1 MSQGNGA
8 PVARESAP
16 EWCSNDCPGEKNMQR
31 SALVVGAS
39 GIGGRYAARELLA
52 HGWTVYGLARRPPR
66 DLPGM
71 IPVVADLLDEVG
83 LPAALADLAP
93 THVFITTW
101 MRQDSEAENIRVNA
115 LMVRNLLDALAPKKS
130 VRHVALVT
138 GLKHYLGPFEAYA
151 SSGTLPDTPL
161 RESQPRLPIENF
173 YYAQEDE
180 VYAAAERDR
189 FTWTVHRPHSMIG
202 MAVGNAMNM
211 GTTLAVYASICKETG
226 RPFQFPGSEAQW
238 KGLSDVT
245 DARMLAKQ
253 LRWAADC
260 DAARNEA
267 FNITNGDY
275 FRWSWL
281 WRRLAAWFGVQAAG
295 WNGTVQPLEAA
306 MANDAELWSEMA
318 RRHGLREAALDRLAS
333 PWHTD
338 LDLGRPIEVM
348 TDMANS
354 RRLGFASWQS
364 TEDSFFDLF
373 AALRAERLIP

>member
-1 MSQGNGA
+1 
-8 PVARESAP
+8 
-16 EWCSNDCPGEKNMQR
+16 MQR

-39 GIGGRYAARELLA
+39 GIGGRYTARELLA
-52 HGWTVYGLARRPPR
+52 HGWTVYGLARRPPT
-66 DLPGM
+66 DLPGL
-71 IPVVADLLDEVG
+71 IPVPADLLD
-83 LPAALADLAP
+83 PAVLAQAFDTAFGGGTDGP

-115 LMVRNLLDALAPKKS
+115 GMVRNLLGALAPRKS
-130 VRHVALVT
+130 LRHVALVT

-161 RESQPRLPIENF
+161 RESQPRLPLDNF

-180 VYAAAERDR
+180 VYAAAQRDR
-189 FTWTVHRPHSMIG
+189 FTWSIHRPHTVIG
-202 MAVGNAMNM
+202 LAVGNAMNL
-211 GTTLAVYASICKETG
+211 GTTLAVYAAICKETG

-238 KGLSDVT
+238 NGLSDVT

-253 LRWAADC
+253 LRWAADT
-260 DAARNEA
+260 DAARDEA

-295 WNGTVQPLEAA
+295 YSGDIQPLENI
-306 MANDAELWSEMA
+306 MANDHDTWRELA
-318 RRHGLREAALDRLAS
+318 RKHGLREPELDRLVS

-354 RRLGFASWQS
+354 RRLGFSAWQS

-373 AALRAERLIP
+373 SALRAERLIP

>member
-1 MSQGNGA
+1 
-8 PVARESAP
+8 
-16 EWCSNDCPGEKNMQR
+16 MQR

-39 GIGGRYAARELLA
+39 GIGGRYTARELLA
-52 HGWTVYGLARRPPR
+52 HGWTVYGLARTPPR
-66 DLPGM
+66 DLPGL
-71 IPVVADLLDEVG
+71 IPVAADLLDTAVLEQALLEV
-83 LPAALADLAP
+83 AP

-101 MRQDSEAENIRVNA
+101 MRQATEAENIRVNA
-115 LMVRNLLDALAPKKS
+115 AMVRNLLDTLAPKKS
-130 VRHVALVT
+130 LRHVALVT
-138 GLKHYLGPFEAYA
+138 GLKHYLGPFDAYA

-161 RESQPRLPIENF
+161 RESQPRLDLENF

-180 VYAAAERDR
+180 VHAAAARDR
-189 FTWTVHRPHSMIG
+189 FTWTVHRPHTIIG
-202 MAVGNAMNM
+202 LAVGNAMNL

-238 KGLSDVT
+238 NGLSDVT
-245 DARMLAKQ
+245 DARMLARQ
-253 LRWAADC
+253 LRWAADT
-260 DAARNEA
+260 DAAKDEA

-295 WNGTVQPLEAA
+295 FSGETQPLEQI
-306 MANDAELWSEMA
+306 MANDQEVWAQIA
-318 RRHGLREAALDRLAS
+318 RKHNLVEADLGRLIS

-354 RRLGFASWQS
+354 RRLGFTAWQA

-373 AALRAERLIP
+373 TALRAERLIP

>member
-1 MSQGNGA
+1 
-8 PVARESAP
+8 
-16 EWCSNDCPGEKNMQR
+16 MQR
-31 SALVVGAS
+31 TALVVGIT
-39 GIGGRYAARELLA
+39 GIGGNHVARELLA
-52 HGWTVYGLARRPPR
+52 GGWNVVGLSRRAPK
-66 DLPGM
+66 DLPG
-71 IPVVADLLDEVG
+71 VRHVAADLLD
-83 LPAALADLAP
+83 PAALAAALADTAP

-101 MRQDSEAENIRVNA
+101 MRQDTEQENIRVNA
-115 LMVRNLLDALAPKKS
+115 ALVRNLLDALSPKKS

-161 RESQPRLPIENF
+161 RESQPRLPLDNF

-180 VYAAAERDR
+180 VYAAAARDR
-189 FTWTVHRPHSMIG
+189 FTWSVHRPHTIIG
-202 MAVGNAMNM
+202 LAVGNAMNL
-211 GTTLAVYASICKETG
+211 GTTLAVYATICKETG

-253 LRWAADC
+253 LVWAADT

-267 FNITNGDY
+267 FNIVNGDV

-281 WRRLAAWFGVQAAG
+281 WPKLASWFGIEAAG
-295 WNGTVQPLEAA
+295 YSGRVQPLASA
-306 MANDAELWSEMA
+306 MAQDVPLWRGIA
-318 RRHGLREAALDRLAS
+318 ARHGLAEPDLDRLAS

-338 LDLGRPIEVM
+338 LDLGRPLEVM

-354 RRLGFASWQS
+354 RRLGFAAYQA
-364 TEDSFFDLF
+364 TDASFFDLF
-373 AALRAERLIP
+373 ERLRAERLIP